1 VAGLKIVG
9 RKADMMSYSWR
20 AVLVSG
26 WMMFGACRVQGQN
39 TRVAEP
45 SPAPPS
51 SAAARDSSWLKAD
64 SAARTAELSLEVT
77 RPAGAPSALIN
88 GSRAGQSQVIV
99 PFSWTV
105 TWNWRNQDSTAAH
118 SLVVMVQREKIPL
131 EGGRAAFTNAR
142 TNMVTE
148 GLPAGQSDR
157 TTFDADEAGWFWML
171 CGVPGHAVAGEW
183 IELQVSREARTAS
196 LKQKTR

>member
-1 VAGLKIVG
+1 
-9 RKADMMSYSWR
+9 
-20 AVLVSG
+20 
-26 WMMFGACRVQGQN
+26 
-39 TRVAEP
+39 VAEP

-77 RPAGAPSALIN
+77 RPAGAPSSLIN